1 MSEIVRIEKI
11 DVNVIDGSKEHKLVM
26 NKFVSTPLN
35 CAMRKFTLKK
45 CRTTPLLISG

>member
-35 CAMRKFTLKK
+35 CAMRKLTQKVAVILRF
-45 CRTTPLLISG
+45 